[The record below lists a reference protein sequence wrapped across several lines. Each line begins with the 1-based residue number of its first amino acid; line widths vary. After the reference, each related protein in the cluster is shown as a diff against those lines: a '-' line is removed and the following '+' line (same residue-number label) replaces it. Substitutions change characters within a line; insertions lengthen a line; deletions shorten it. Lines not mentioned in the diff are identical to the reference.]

1 MLIGIDTSVV
11 VGLLDSKDHWHP
23 AATSLQGALTAA
35 GLEPVYFDC
44 ALAEAVSTLT
54 RRLREKRRE
63 GELPDL
69 LDHLT
74 TTFPGEILTWILPD
88 VPRLYSQVMDL
99 IRSSDG
105 ELNFNDS
112 LIALACRE
120 RQIEVLASFDRDFD
134 RISWLKRIALPE
146 DVTALFTVTDKPPAG
161 QE

>member
-1 MLIGIDTSVV
+1 MLIGLDTSVV

-23 AATSLQGALTAA
+23 AATGLQGALIAA

-44 ALAEAVSTLT
+44 VLAEAVSTLA

-69 LDHLT
+69 LDRLS
-74 TTFPGEILTWILPD
+74 TTFPEGTLSWILPD
-88 VPRLYSQVMDL
+88 APRLYRQVMDL
-99 IRSSDG
+99 IRSSEG

-120 RQIEVLASFDRDFD
+120 RQIEALASFDRDFD
-134 RISWLKRIALPE
+134 RISWLKRAAIPE
-146 DVTALFTVTDKPPAG
+146 DVNALFTRSGEPPAG

>member
-23 AATSLQGALTAA
+23 AATNLHGALTTA

-44 ALAEAVSTLT
+44 VLTEAVSTLT

-63 GELPDL
+63 GELPDF
-69 LDHLT
+69 LDRLS
-74 TTFPGEILTWILPD
+74 TTFPEGTLTWILPD
-88 VPRLYSQVMDL
+88 APRLYRQVMDL
-99 IRSSDG
+99 IRSSEG

-120 RQIEVLASFDRDFD
+120 RQIEALASFDQDFD
-134 RISWLKRIALPE
+134 RISWLKRVATAE
-146 DVTALFTVTDKPPAG
+146 DVDVLFSVTDKPSAD

>member
-1 MLIGIDTSVV
+1 
-11 VGLLDSKDHWHP
+11 
-23 AATSLQGALTAA
+23 
-35 GLEPVYFDC
+35 
-44 ALAEAVSTLT
+44 
-54 RRLREKRRE
+54 
-63 GELPDL
+63 
-69 LDHLT
+69 
-74 TTFPGEILTWILPD
+74 
-88 VPRLYSQVMDL
+88 MDL